1 MRVLVCGSRFWSD
14 WPIMLQRLNKLP
26 QGCTIIEGG
35 CKGADLMARRW
46 AELYN
51 VPVIELKAEWA
62 RYGSKAGPIRN
73 RKMLDLNP
81 GLVLAFHSSIVTSKG
96 TRDTLAEAQ
105 RRLIPTELIEGNVT
119 KMEDGR

>member
-1 MRVLVCGSRFWSD
+1 
-14 WPIMLQRLNKLP
+14 
-26 QGCTIIEGG
+26 
-35 CKGADLMARRW
+35 MARRW